1 MLTKALEVRL
11 LKVGS
16 CRHLECLAVRGGR
29 VTPIVFPSLAAL
41 IMHPD
46 AGPILF
52 DTGYAEHFHEA
63 TQAFP
68 ERLYRW
74 ATPVSLPAG
83 QRLERQLARYGVRT
97 SDIKICVVSHFHA
110 DHIAGLRDLPSA
122 RIITLK
128 RGYETFRE
136 PGQWRRLLSGSLPGL
151 APTDLS
157 ARLTL
162 ADSCTPVPLPQP
174 WDLLGQ
180 GHYLL
185 GDGSLIGVPLPGH
198 SPGHMGLLLRDH
210 EQRGVLFAAD
220 SSWSSQAIADNLMPS
235 RLVRPIFEDWDAYRH
250 TLQLLH
256 RTVSAHRE
264 LVVLPSHCEAGLS
277 RYDATWGTQ

>member
-63 TQAFP
+63 TQTFP

-83 QRLERQLARYGVRT
+83 QRLERQLARYGVRM

-110 DHIAGLRDLPSA
+110 DHIAGLRDLPGA

-128 RGYETFRE
+128 HGYEAFRE
-136 PGQWRRLLSGSLPGL
+136 RGQWRGLLRGSLPGL

-180 GHYLL
+180 GHDLL

-220 SSWSSQAIADNLMPS
+220 SSWSSHAIADNLMPS
-235 RLVRPIFEDWDAYRH
+235 RLVRPIFENWKAYRH

-256 RTVSAHRE
+256 RTVSMHRE
-264 LVVLPSHCEAGLS
+264 LVVLPSHCETGLS
-277 RYDATWGTQ
+277 RYDATWVTQ